1 MDLSHPIALSIPQAV
16 AASGGTISRTRIFA
30 LIANNEIRSKRV
42 GRRRLIDY
50 EDFKRFLTVTS
61 DNGAQPTTK

>member
-1 MDLSHPIALSIPQAV
+1 MDLSRPIALSIPQAV

-30 LIANNEIRSKRV
+30 LIANNDIKSRRV

-50 EDFKRFLTVTS
+50 EDFKRFLTTASVN
-61 DNGAQPTTK
+61 DLPTTTK